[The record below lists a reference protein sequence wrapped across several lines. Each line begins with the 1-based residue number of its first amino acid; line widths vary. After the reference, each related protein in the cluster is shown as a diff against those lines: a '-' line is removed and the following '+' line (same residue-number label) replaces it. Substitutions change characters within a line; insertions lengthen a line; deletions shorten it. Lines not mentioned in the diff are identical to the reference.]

1 MRGENLPVPLVTP
14 TAQRPPPG
22 MAVTAEK
29 PVAPVPG
36 LGLGSMDHW
45 PFTPCSIRVRWLPDD
60 ESMYQP
66 TAEGDPSAAVAA
78 PNKPFSPP
86 PWLGE
91 LTSDRLDAAPGAT
104 SCV

>member
-1 MRGENLPVPLVTP
+1 MRVEKLPLPLVTP

-29 PVAPVPG
+29 PVSPVPG

-66 TAEGDPSAAVAA
+66 TA
-78 PNKPFSPP
+78 
-86 PWLGE
+86 
-91 LTSDRLDAAPGAT
+91 
-104 SCV
+104 